1 MPRRTSVIRGGTAK
15 ASSALNS
22 GSIATFDSTIKVPKN
37 SLEAQQAAYTSAAEK
52 GYNEGLERARAEVES
67 AMEDSNR
74 RVRRALGA
82 LTEAVNQFDQRQTV
96 ALADVENAIVEAA
109 LEIARSVLQREVAT
123 AADPGAEAIARALA
137 LAPGREPA
145 IVRLN
150 PDDAATLNIAQV
162 PSMGRPIDVL
172 ADPAV
177 ENGGCIIEI
186 GDTTIDAQISSSL
199 ANVAKALG
207 I

>member
-1 MPRRTSVIRGGTAK
+1 MGRRATVIRGGTPK
-15 ASSALNS
+15 AASALNS
-22 GSIATFDSTIKVPKN
+22 GSIQTFDPNKKVPKN
-37 SLEAQQAAYTSAAEK
+37 PLEAQEAAYLEAVER
-52 GYNEGLERARAEVES
+52 GYNDGLNKARTEIET

-82 LTEAVNQFDQRQTV
+82 LTEAVNGFDERQTI

-109 LEIARSVLQREVAT
+109 FEIARGVLQREVAT
-123 AADPGAEAIARALA
+123 AADPGAEAIARALK

-150 PDDAATLNIAQV
+150 PDDAATLNIAQI
-162 PSMGRPIDVL
+162 PTMGRPIDVL
-172 ADPAV
+172 ADPAI
-177 ENGGCIIEI
+177 ESGGCIIEI

-199 ANVAKALG
+199 ANVKSALG
-207 I
+207 L